1 MKNKNINF
9 IELFAGAS
17 GLGAGFIAEKFN
29 PVAMVEMDY
38 YCCET
43 LKTRSAFHY
52 LTKKNDLNIYNNYL
66 AGKIDKKT
74 LYAKIPKNIL
84 DKTIHKEINNNNFE
98 SIKRSIHIQLK
109 NKELD
114 LILGG
119 PPCQAYSIIG
129 KHRRHLK
136 ENDNRL
142 YLYKFFSYF
151 LKEFKPKIFLFE
163 NVLGLLSIDG
173 GKLFELVKE
182 EFITAGYDIS
192 HKVLDSSE
200 YGVLQKR
207 RRVILIGTRKNLKNN
222 FDFSSI
228 PKIKNKYLVT
238 DLFTDLHHLQAGQCS
253 NKYTQKTNKY
263 LKKYGIR
270 NEENFVTCHEAR
282 PHNERDLMIYKAV
295 VELWNKNQVRL
306 KYSELPEKLRTH
318 KNIKSFLDRF
328 KVVAGNTPHSH
339 TMVSHIAKDGHHYIH
354 PDIKQNRS
362 LTVRE
367 AARIQSFPDN
377 YFFEGPRTSQF
388 TQVGNAVPPVL
399 ARVLAKQIGALFSHS
414 HEM

>member
-1 MKNKNINF
+1 MSNNKDINF

-17 GLGAGFIAEKFN
+17 GLGSGFSIEKFD
-29 PVAMVEMDY
+29 PIAMVEMDY

-43 LKTRSAFHY
+43 LKTRMAYHY
-52 LTKKNDLNIYNNYL
+52 LVKKGNISVYNDYL
-66 AGKIDKKT
+66 AGNIDKKT
-74 LYAKIPKNIL
+74 LYDKIPKKIL
-84 DKTIHKEINNNNFE
+84 DKTIHKEINADNFE
-98 SIKRSIHIQLK
+98 FIKKSIKDKLK

-129 KHRRHLK
+129 KYNKHLK
-136 ENDNRL
+136 EDDNRFH
-142 YLYKFFSYF
+142 LYKFFASF

-173 GKLFELVKE
+173 GKLFKLVKK
-182 EFITAGYDIS
+182 EFEAAGYNINYQ
-192 HKVLDSSE
+192 VLDCSK
-200 YGVLQKR
+200 YGVLQQRK
-207 RRVILIGTRKNLKNN
+207 RVILIGTREDLNIS
-222 FDFSSI
+222 FDFASI
-228 PKIKNKYLVT
+228 PKVKNNYLVA
-238 DLFTDLHHLQAGQCS
+238 DILKDLHPLQASKGS
-253 NKYTQKTNKY
+253 SKYAQKTNNY
-263 LKKYGIR
+263 LKKYKIR
-270 NEENFVTCHEAR
+270 DRENFVTCHEAR
-282 PHNERDLMIYKAV
+282 PHNKRDLDIYKQV
-295 VELWNKNQVRL
+295 VKLWNESKTRL
-306 KYSELPEKLRTH
+306 KYNELPEKLRTH

-328 KVVAGNTPHSH
+328 KVVADNVQYSH

-388 TQVGNAVPPVL
+388 TQVGNAVPPIL
-399 ARVLAKQIGALFSHS
+399 AKALAKQIKTIL
-414 HEM
+414 